1 MNREL
6 EIPEILPQKI
16 KQVLK
21 AVLTTKQQLRMLE
34 KSIKSQKEKDCLL
47 IHILCNYLIAVG
59 ENVSRKLAS
68 KKEKQ
73 YTILVIRQG
82 TSKGIPLPKN
92 AVISQE
98 KIKDPRLS
106 QEKTKRF

>member
-34 KSIKSQKEKDCLL
+34 KSIKSQKEKDYLL
-47 IHILCNYLIAVG
+47 IHTPYNYLIAVG
-59 ENVSRKLAS
+59 ETVSRKLAS

-73 YTILVIRQG
+73 SIHNTG
-82 TSKGIPLPKN
+82 H
-92 AVISQE
+92 
-98 KIKDPRLS
+98 
-106 QEKTKRF
+106 